1 MNDLTKGS
9 PLKLIVMFTIP
20 LVIGYLVQQMYN
32 ISDTLVVGQT
42 LGVTS
47 LAAVGATGAIQFLVM
62 GFVQGFSS
70 GMSIITAQ
78 RFGAGDMKGVRQS
91 YATSIVAGII
101 MSIILTII
109 SLVFIDP
116 LLRLMQTPA
125 DIFAEARVFIVIILA
140 GTIATMG
147 YNIISNA
154 MRAVGDSK
162 APLYYLVVGMI
173 FNISL
178 ELILILKFGWGVEGA
193 AFATVLAQFV
203 SIAASHWH
211 ISRYTDTLHLTGSD
225 FKLPKGELRQ
235 HMLAG
240 VPMGFQQS
248 IIAIG
253 SVTLA
258 AAVNTLGTDAVAAN
272 TAASKVD
279 QIIIMVVMSFGVTMA
294 TYTAQNFGARKYARI
309 LVGVKIALILGM
321 SVGTLLGILEIAF
334 GRSLVTLFVGAG
346 QHTVMDLAQLYFWA
360 NGPLYAIL
368 ATLFVL
374 RYTLQGLG
382 DVKTPTL
389 AGVGEMVVRSVAAF
403 SLVVW
408 FGFFGASMANP
419 LAWIGSLVFLVPAWV
434 KVVRRLKTEI
444 ANGDKEPAPAF
455 SAMNMD

>member
-193 AFATVLAQFV
+193 AFATVMAQFV

-258 AAVNTLGTDAVAAN
+258 AAVNTLGTDACQY
-272 TAASKVD
+272 S
-279 QIIIMVVMSFGVTMA
+279 
-294 TYTAQNFGARKYARI
+294 
-309 LVGVKIALILGM
+309 
-321 SVGTLLGILEIAF
+321 
-334 GRSLVTLFVGAG
+334 
-346 QHTVMDLAQLYFWA
+346 
-360 NGPLYAIL
+360 
-368 ATLFVL
+368 
-374 RYTLQGLG
+374 
-382 DVKTPTL
+382 
-389 AGVGEMVVRSVAAF
+389 
-403 SLVVW
+403 
-408 FGFFGASMANP
+408 GF
-419 LAWIGSLVFLVPAWV
+419 
-434 KVVRRLKTEI
+434 
-444 ANGDKEPAPAF
+444 
-455 SAMNMD
+455 

>member
-279 QIIIMVVMSFGVTMA
+279 QIIIMVVMSFGVT
-294 TYTAQNFGARKYARI
+294 
-309 LVGVKIALILGM
+309 
-321 SVGTLLGILEIAF
+321 
-334 GRSLVTLFVGAG
+334 LFVGAG

-408 FGFFGASMANP
+408 FGFFGASLANP

-434 KVVRRLKTEI
+434 KVVRRLKAEI